1 MASGTRT
8 SRASSDGRGR
18 FARSTST
25 PRRSSPVPGLHRR
38 RQPEPTGLKK
48 VMGTVVSASA
58 AKKAAPSSRK
68 GKAGG
73 VALAAAAAGV
83 AFKNR
88 DRLPGLR
95 RKGSQTA

>member
-1 MASGTRT
+1 MATGTRI
-8 SRASSDGRGR
+8 R
-18 FARSTST
+18 
-25 PRRSSPVPGLHRR
+25 RR

-48 VMGTVVSASA
+48 VMGSVLSADA

-73 VALAAAAAGV
+73 LALAAAAAGV

-88 DRLPGLR
+88 GKISGI
-95 RKGSQTA
+95 RKKDSQAA